1 MFCNHCGTPLQ
12 PDYNLCPKC
21 GQAVARAL
29 APVAAPVNPN
39 RLQQHLKTLGIF
51 WMIVG
56 GIILLPALAVMVFG
70 TAATMIVPF
79 HDAMMHTVGP
89 FLTLAIGGM
98 LLILGAGGLFV
109 GWGLIK
115 RRPWARIVA
124 IILGV
129 LALFHP
135 ILGTA
140 LGIYTLWVLLSADAE
155 TQYEQLS
162 RAA

>member
-1 MFCNHCGTPLQ
+1 MFCNQCGTPLQ

-21 GQAVARAL
+21 GQGVTRTV
-29 APVAAPVNPN
+29 APVVNATNPN
-39 RLQQHLKTLGIF
+39 RLQEHLRTLGIF

-56 GIILLPALAVMVFG
+56 GIVLLPALAVMVFG
-70 TAATMIVPF
+70 TAATMFVPF
-79 HDAMMHTVGP
+79 HDAVMHTVGP
-89 FLTLAIGGM
+89 LLTLIIGGT

-109 GWGLIK
+109 GWGLIN

-135 ILGTA
+135 IVGTA
-140 LGIYTLWVLLSADAE
+140 LGIYTLWVLLSHDAE
-155 TQYEQLS
+155 HQYEQLS
-162 RAA
+162 RTA

>member
-1 MFCNHCGTPLQ
+1 MFCNQCGAQLQ

-21 GQAVARAL
+21 GQTITRGAAAL
-29 APVAAPVNPN
+29 PPTRS
-39 RLQQHLKTLGIF
+39 RLQEHLRTLGIL
-51 WMIVG
+51 WMIAG
-56 GIILLPALAVMVFG
+56 GLFCLPALFAMTFG
-70 TAATMIVPF
+70 TAATMFIPF
-79 HDAMMHTVGP
+79 HDAVVHTLGP
-89 FLTLAIGGM
+89 FLILAIGGT
-98 LLILGAGGLFV
+98 LLILGAGGLCV
-109 GWGLIK
+109 GWGLMH

-155 TQYEQLS
+155 RQYAQIAS
-162 RAA
+162 SQ

>member
-1 MFCNHCGTPLQ
+1 MFCNQCGTPLQ
-12 PDYNLCPKC
+12 SDYNLCPKC
-21 GQAVARAL
+21 GQAVTRAIT
-29 APVAAPVNPN
+29 PVTAATNPS
-39 RLQQHLKTLGIF
+39 RLQEHLKTLGIF

-56 GIILLPALAVMVFG
+56 GLVLLPALAVTVFG

-79 HDAMMHTVGP
+79 HDAMLHTVGP
-89 FLTLAIGGM
+89 FLTLIIGGT
-98 LLILGAGGLFV
+98 LLVLGGGGLLV

-140 LGIYTLWVLLSADAE
+140 LGIYTLWVLLSHDAE
-155 TQYEQLS
+155 NQYEQLS